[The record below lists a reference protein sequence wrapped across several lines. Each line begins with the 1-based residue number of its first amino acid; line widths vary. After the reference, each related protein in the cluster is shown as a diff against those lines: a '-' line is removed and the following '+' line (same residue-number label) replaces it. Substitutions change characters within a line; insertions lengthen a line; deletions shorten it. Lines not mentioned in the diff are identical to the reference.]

1 MHVCP
6 IHGVTVLTARQ
17 CAMLTVNV
25 AFRNLYYCL
34 YCLGVC
40 GYWGRTTQERLVTW
54 DLRRHAKTS
63 ESFLYLNV
71 PSITCEGLFLLRIN
85 VFYSLVEIPS
95 DPQLSLSTRFVGCV
109 RDGADD
115 QILTA
120 RQDLRC
126 DLERINT

>member
-1 MHVCP
+1 MSH
-6 IHGVTVLTARQ
+6 L
-17 CAMLTVNV
+17 L
-25 AFRNLYYCL
+25 
-34 YCLGVC
+34 
-40 GYWGRTTQERLVTW
+40 LVKW
-54 DLRRHAKTS
+54 
-63 ESFLYLNV
+63 
-71 PSITCEGLFLLRIN
+71 LFLLRIN